1 MDKEDVVHIFN
12 EIWLIHKGEWN
23 NTICSNMGG
32 DDPTKWSQKEKAKY
46 HMTSL
51 IYGIYNMYN
60 EHACETEP
68 QTQRSDLR
76 LPRGTEEGGLG
87 RWN

>member
-1 MDKEDVVHIFN
+1 
-12 EIWLIHKGEWN
+12 
-23 NTICSNMGG
+23 
-32 DDPTKWSQKEKAKY
+32 
-46 HMTSL
+46 MTSL

-76 LPRGTEEGGLG
+76 LPRGMEEGGLG
-87 RWN
+87 R